1 MIAMRPRE
9 LLAALVAEHVDFVL
23 VGGLAAAIHG
33 TTRITRDI
41 DIAYAT
47 QAENLDRL
55 CNALNRFEPRRML
68 LGKPEGKSFSLTVA
82 LLKKERVVQLATT
95 IGEVD
100 LLDRIRGFASYGYLR
115 ANAEVQD
122 IGVLVPVLSVGGLL
136 RAKRAMK
143 RPKDLQD
150 ILELE
155 ALEEARELTGE
166 PNASAAIRLRIPED

>member
-1 MIAMRPRE
+1 
-9 LLAALVAEHVDFVL
+9 
-23 VGGLAAAIHG
+23 
-33 TTRITRDI
+33 
-41 DIAYAT
+41 
-47 QAENLDRL
+47 
-55 CNALNRFEPRRML
+55 ML